1 MIKLSGFCQ
10 WINKCNSASVTV
22 VILFFSLQLFAQN
35 IVDKSKT
42 MNIFSANQLLSKTIN
57 IGFTLDAPFEGA
69 WGHTL
74 VANEFVLIKEAGF
87 TAIRLP
93 IQWVTRMDSTA
104 PYTIDT
110 FFLAR
115 VDWAIEQALKNKLAI
130 ILDNHL
136 DEQLMANPDE
146 FKERFLKL
154 WSQLAVHYKSFPQS
168 VMFEIM
174 AEPHGELEK
183 IWEEYFTDALK
194 IIRNT
199 NPTRPVLIGP
209 ILYNLPYKI
218 NSLTLPQNDEYIIAT
233 FHLYD
238 PVKFTMQGEAWFPVG
253 KPLEWIGTKW
263 TGTDSEKA
271 GVVNFMDIV
280 SSWAKVQN
288 KPVFFGEFGV
298 SDNADIESRIRFI
311 TFYRTQA
318 ELHKFS
324 WGYWNFAVNF
334 SLFDL
339 KTNKWKIELLN
350 ALISPSKTSLF
361 R

>member
-1 MIKLSGFCQ
+1 MIKSSGWRQ
-10 WINKCNSASVTV
+10 WIGKCNAALVTV

-35 IVDKSKT
+35 VIDKSKT
-42 MNIFSANQLLSKTIN
+42 MDIFSANQLLSKTIN
-57 IGFTLDAPFEGA
+57 IGFTLDAPVEGA

-74 VANEFVLIKEAGF
+74 NANEFILIKEAGF

-93 IQWVTRMDSTA
+93 IQWVTRMDSTM
-104 PYTIDT
+104 PYAIDVN
-110 FFLAR
+110 FLAR

-136 DEQLMANPDE
+136 DEQLMANPGE

-154 WSQLAVHYKSFPQS
+154 WNQLAVHYKSFPQT

-183 IWEEYFTDALK
+183 VWEEYFTDALK

-199 NPTRPVLIGP
+199 NPTRPILIGP

-218 NSLTLPQNDEYIIAT
+218 NSLNLPQNDKYIIAT

-263 TGTDSEKA
+263 VGTDSEKA

-280 SSWAKVQN
+280 FSWAKAQN

-324 WGYWNFAVNF
+324 WGYWNFAVDF

-339 KTNKWKIELLN
+339 KTNKWKTELLN
-350 ALISPSKTSLF
+350 ALISHP
-361 R
+361 

>member
-1 MIKLSGFCQ
+1 MVKLSGFCQ

-22 VILFFSLQLFAQN
+22 VILFFSLQLFSQN

-168 VMFEIM
+168 VMF
-174 AEPHGELEK
+174 
-183 IWEEYFTDALK
+183 
-194 IIRNT
+194 
-199 NPTRPVLIGP
+199 
-209 ILYNLPYKI
+209 
-218 NSLTLPQNDEYIIAT
+218 
-233 FHLYD
+233 
-238 PVKFTMQGEAWFPVG
+238 
-253 KPLEWIGTKW
+253 
-263 TGTDSEKA
+263 
-271 GVVNFMDIV
+271 
-280 SSWAKVQN
+280 
-288 KPVFFGEFGV
+288 
-298 SDNADIESRIRFI
+298 
-311 TFYRTQA
+311 
-318 ELHKFS
+318 
-324 WGYWNFAVNF
+324 
-334 SLFDL
+334 
-339 KTNKWKIELLN
+339 
-350 ALISPSKTSLF
+350 
-361 R
+361 

>member
-1 MIKLSGFCQ
+1 MIKLPGSC
-10 WINKCNSASVTV
+10 KSVSKRHSAFVTV
-22 VILFFSLQLFAQN
+22 VILFLSLPLFAQN
-35 IVDKSKT
+35 TVDKSKT
-42 MNIFSANQLLSKTIN
+42 MDIFSANQQLLKTIN
-57 IGFTLDAPFEGA
+57 IGFTLDAPVEGA

-74 VANEFVLIKEAGF
+74 NANEFVLIKAAGF
-87 TAIRLP
+87 TAVRLP

-104 PYTIDT
+104 PYTINT
-110 FFLAR
+110 NFLAR
-115 VDWAIEQALKNKLAI
+115 VDWVIEQALKNKLAI

-136 DEQLMANPDE
+136 DEQLMADPVA

-154 WSQLAVHYKSFPQS
+154 WSQLAVHYKSFPQT

-183 IWEEYFTDALK
+183 VWEAYFTDALK

-218 NSLTLPQNDEYIIAT
+218 NSLSLPQNDEYIIAT
-233 FHLYD
+233 FHFYD

-263 TGTDSEKA
+263 MGTASEKA
-271 GVVNFMDIV
+271 GIVNFMDMV

-298 SDNADIESRIRFI
+298 SDNADMESRIRFI

-318 ELHKFS
+318 EMHKFS

-339 KTNKWKIELLN
+339 KTNKWKMELLN
-350 ALISPSKTSLF
+350 ALIPQAGE
-361 R
+361 